1 MPQNEYS
8 LVHKNLHKVILRLS
22 VPGMISSVLQT
33 LYQLID
39 AYWVGKL
46 GAPALAAIGGSSFI
60 LWAVYSLTAF
70 SSSGIT
76 TLTAQNI
83 GAGETRKAR
92 NAAAQGMVIS
102 TVTALL
108 LSIIVYFTQD
118 FLYGIMGF
126 TSVVS
131 NQAHRYMEIVLLGM
145 LFSFWFTGLEAA
157 FRGIGDTHTPMYI
170 LAAALTLNALLDPV
184 LIFGW
189 YGFPA
194 MGVSGAAWASV
205 IAVLFAFLLSVV
217 LLNRK
222 KFIPKFAVAGKQLL
236 HLKQMRQILGIGAP
250 IALGGFF
257 FSLIYVGLTSIIS
270 LYGTN
275 AIAAIGVCHRIEG
288 IAWFASVGF
297 SAAAATLA
305 GQNIGAQKIKQAE
318 RAVWWVTAYGAF
330 TLLAVSVIFYFF
342 PAELMAIFIPDKAV
356 QAIGVEYF
364 KTIAPFEVFLA
375 FEVIMEGAF
384 SGAGYTLPVM
394 LVTVPITALRIP
406 LAWFLAVKLG
416 MGTNG
421 IWLAI
426 AGTTFLKG
434 SLNLFLFWK
443 GLWKKKLQPG
453 YEINSKKRFKKEK

>member
-1 MPQNEYS
+1 MHNNEHS

-39 AYWVGKL
+39 AYWVGKI
-46 GAPALAAIGGSSFI
+46 GSSALAAIGGSSFI

-83 GAGETRKAR
+83 GAGETKKAR

-108 LSIIVYFTQD
+108 LSVIVFFTQN
-118 FLYGIMGF
+118 FLYGVMGF
-126 TSVVS
+126 TSIVS
-131 NQAHRYMEIVLLGM
+131 RQAHSYMEIVLLGM

-170 LAAALTLNALLDPV
+170 LGAALTLNALLDPV

-194 MGVSGAAWASV
+194 MGIGGAAWASV
-205 IAVLFAFLLSVV
+205 VAVVFAFLLSVI

-236 HLKQMRQILGIGAP
+236 QLKLMRQILEIGAP

-288 IAWFASVGF
+288 IAWFACVGF
-297 SAAAATLA
+297 SAAAAALV
-305 GQNIGAQKIKQAE
+305 GQNIGATKIKQAE
-318 RAVWWVTAYGAF
+318 KAAWWVTVYGGS
-330 TLLAVSVIFYFF
+330 TLLLVSAIFYFF
-342 PAELMAIFIPDKAV
+342 PAQLMAIFTQDKAV
-356 QAIGVEYF
+356 QSIGVEYF
-364 KTIAPFEVFLA
+364 KIIALFEVFLA

-394 LVTVPITALRIP
+394 LVTVPVTALRIP

-416 MGTNG
+416 MGTTG
-421 IWLAI
+421 IWWTI

-443 GLWKKKLQPG
+443 GIWRKKLTAV
-453 YEINSKKRFKKEK
+453 S

>member
-1 MPQNEYS
+1 MHNNEHS
-8 LVHKNLHKVILRLS
+8 LVHKNLHKTILKLS

-46 GAPALAAIGGSSFI
+46 GASALAAIGGSSFI

-70 SSSGIT
+70 SSNGIT

-83 GAGETRKAR
+83 GAGAPKKAR

-108 LSIIVYFTQD
+108 LFLIVFLSQN
-118 FLYGIMGF
+118 FLYEIMGF
-126 TSVVS
+126 MSAVKDL
-131 NQAHRYMEIVLLGM
+131 AHQYMEIILFGL

-170 LAAALTLNALLDPV
+170 LAAALTFNALLDPL

-194 MGVSGAAWASV
+194 LGISGAAWASV
-205 IAVLFAFLLSVV
+205 FAQLSAFLLSVI

-222 KFIPKFAVAGKQLL
+222 KFIPKFETLGKRILE
-236 HLKQMRQILGIGAP
+236 LKLIWRILEIGAP

-270 LYGTN
+270 MYGTN

-288 IAWFASVGF
+288 IAWFACVGF
-297 SAAAATLA
+297 SAAAATLV
-305 GQNIGAQKIKQAE
+305 GQNIGAAKISEAGKA
-318 RAVWWVTAYGAF
+318 AWWVTIYGGS
-330 TLLAVSVIFYFF
+330 TLLFVSAIFYFF
-342 PAELMAIFIPDKAV
+342 PAQLMAVFTQDRAV
-356 QAIGVEYF
+356 QEIGVEYF
-364 KTIAPFEVFLA
+364 KIIALFEIFLA

-394 LVTVPITALRIP
+394 LVTIPVTAFRIP

-421 IWLAI
+421 IWLSI

-443 GLWKKKLQPG
+443 GVWRKNLHPK
-453 YEINSKKRFKKEK
+453 Y